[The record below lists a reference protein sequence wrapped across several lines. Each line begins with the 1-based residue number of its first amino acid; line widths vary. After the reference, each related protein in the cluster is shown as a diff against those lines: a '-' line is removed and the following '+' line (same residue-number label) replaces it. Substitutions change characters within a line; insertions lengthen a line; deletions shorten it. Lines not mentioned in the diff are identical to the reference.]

1 MPHGLDQQFLQMLDI
16 DFGDAVAALG
26 LVARMFGGH
35 EPDPRGEARRPV
47 ESQEPGGLAR
57 DRGCRYGVDALQS
70 PQCVAYRLSPGVSL
84 SPGLR
89 L

>member
-1 MPHGLDQQFLQMLDI
+1 MAMPSRI
-16 DFGDAVAALG
+16 RACRSNV
-26 LVARMFGGH
+26 RGH
-35 EPDPRGEARRPV
+35 EPDPRGEARWPV
-47 ESQEPGGLAR
+47 ESQEPVGLAR